1 MSTAASGLMPVWERE
16 GPNKLSDPFPWQ
28 GSTSQHPS
36 DNETDCSMTTDILPD
51 LLLRVRQFIDSEV
64 VPIEKL
70 LISLPWTEVEPLLDR
85 KREDVKEA
93 GLWGLALPVECGG
106 QGLSLAEF
114 GRVSEVLG
122 RTPGGHYA
130 FGCQAPDM
138 GNMELLIHSGTQAQR
153 DRYLLPLTRGEI
165 RSCFAMTEPEHAGSN
180 PTWMSTSA
188 VRDGDE
194 YVINGH
200 KWFTTAAE
208 GASFAIL
215 MAVTN
220 PEAESR
226 HQRASQIIVDL
237 DTPGFHIERNISVM
251 GEAHGGWNSHAE
263 VWFENVRVPV
273 DNLIGEEGKG
283 FALAQY
289 RLGPGRIHHC
299 MRWIGICERA
309 FDIMCS
315 RAAQR
320 EVAPGRLLGSQGMVQ
335 AWIAESRAEID
346 ASRLMVLETA
356 RKIDTEG
363 VFAARDEIS
372 IIKFYVAD
380 VLMRVLDRALQTLGG
395 LGMSDDTPIAYWYR
409 HERASRIYDGPDE
422 VHKMSVAR
430 RILQKY
436 QS

>member
-1 MSTAASGLMPVWERE
+1 MMDDRLT
-16 GPNKLSDPFPWQ
+16 
-28 GSTSQHPS
+28 
-36 DNETDCSMTTDILPD
+36 D
-51 LLLRVRQFIDSEV
+51 LLPRVRQVIDAEII
-64 VPIEKL
+64 PLEKL
-70 LISLPWTEVEPLLDR
+70 LISRPWAEVEPLFNQ
-85 KREDVKEA
+85 KREVVKEA
-93 GLWGLALPVECGG
+93 GLWGLALPEAHGG
-106 QGLSLAEF
+106 KGLTLAEF

-138 GNMELLIHSGTQAQR
+138 GNMELLVHAGTEAQR
-153 DRYLLPLTRGEI
+153 ARFLLPLARGEV

-180 PTWMSTSA
+180 PTWMSTTA
-188 VRDGDE
+188 VRDGDQ

-208 GASFAIL
+208 GAAFAVV

-220 PEAESR
+220 PGAESR
-226 HQRASQIIVDL
+226 HARASQIIVPL

-263 VWFENVRVPV
+263 VWFEDVRVPLE
-273 DNLIGEEGKG
+273 NLIGEEGKG
-283 FALAQY
+283 FALAQL

-315 RAAQR
+315 RAARR
-320 EVAPGRLLGSQGMVQ
+320 EVAPGRLLGGQGIVQ
-335 AWIAESRAEID
+335 AWIAECRAEIN
-346 ASRLMVLETA
+346 AARLMVLETA
-356 RKIDTEG
+356 HKIDNEG
-363 VFAARDEIS
+363 IYAARDEIS
-372 IIKFYVAD
+372 LIKFFAAE

-430 RILQKY
+430 RILRRY
-436 QS
+436 Q

>member
-1 MSTAASGLMPVWERE
+1 
-16 GPNKLSDPFPWQ
+16 
-28 GSTSQHPS
+28 
-36 DNETDCSMTTDILPD
+36 MTTDKLSNLLP
-51 LLLRVRQFIDSEV
+51 RVRQVIDAEIT
-64 VPIEKL
+64 PLEKL
-70 LISLPWTEVEPLLDR
+70 LISRPWAEVEPLFNQ
-85 KREDVKEA
+85 KREVVKEA
-93 GLWGLALPVECGG
+93 GLWGLALPEAYGG
-106 QGLSLAEF
+106 QGLTLAEF

-138 GNMELLIHSGTQAQR
+138 GNMELLVHAGTEAQR
-153 DRYLLPLTRGEI
+153 ARFLLPLARGEV

-180 PTWMSTSA
+180 PTWMSTTA
-188 VRDGDE
+188 VRDGDQ

-208 GASFAIL
+208 GAAFAVL

-220 PEAESR
+220 PDAESR
-226 HQRASQIIVDL
+226 HARASQILVPL

-263 VWFENVRVPV
+263 VWFEDVRVPAE
-273 DNLIGEEGKG
+273 NLIGEEGKG
-283 FALAQY
+283 FALAQL

-315 RAAQR
+315 RAARR
-320 EVAPGRLLGSQGMVQ
+320 EVAPGRLLGGQGMVQ
-335 AWIAESRAEID
+335 AWIAECRAEIN
-346 ASRLMVLETA
+346 AARMMVLDTA
-356 RKIDTEG
+356 HKIDDEG
-363 VFAARDEIS
+363 IYAARDEIS
-372 IIKFYVAD
+372 LIKFFVAE

-430 RILQKY
+430 RILRRY
-436 QS
+436 Q